1 MGEIQTG
8 RIQGGTHE
16 ETPRPGTSGMD
27 RATFF
32 LTEVGV
38 KVGVIQAKVTSAKE
52 VELVYGESEC
62 PRDVSPMERGRF
74 EFLWGFFGFSS
85 ARVRHGIVFKLLIEW
100 LRL

>member
-16 ETPRPGTSGMD
+16 ETPRPGTSVMD

-38 KVGVIQAKVTSAKE
+38 KVGVTQVKVTLAKE

-62 PRDVSPMERGRF
+62 PRDISPMEWGGV
-74 EFLWGFFGFSS
+74 EFLRGFF
-85 ARVRHGIVFKLLIEW
+85 
-100 LRL
+100 